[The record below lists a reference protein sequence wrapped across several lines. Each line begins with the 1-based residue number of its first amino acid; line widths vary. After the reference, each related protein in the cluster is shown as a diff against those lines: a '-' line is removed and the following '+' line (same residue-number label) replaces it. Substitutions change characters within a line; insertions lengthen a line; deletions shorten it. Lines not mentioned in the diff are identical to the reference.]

1 MLCSLAAFLSLDSHF
16 SSKQLLSVYGLL
28 EFAER
33 GQNLPKEKEN
43 RGEIVTNSMETCQ
56 PDKIF
61 LAPEKIVTFA
71 RNQIIRLTFV
81 SSEGETFCRMTDYA
95 NWF

>member
-1 MLCSLAAFLSLDSHF
+1 MLCSLAAFLSLDSYF

-28 EFAER
+28 EFAEK
-33 GQNLPKEKEN
+33 GQNLPKEREN

-56 PDKIF
+56 PDKKI

-71 RNQIIRLTFV
+71 RNQIIRLTFAAYKL
-81 SSEGETFCRMTDYA
+81 SAG
-95 NWF
+95 

>member
-1 MLCSLAAFLSLDSHF
+1 MAYWSLQRGA
-16 SSKQLLSVYGLL
+16 
-28 EFAER
+28 EFTK
-33 GQNLPKEKEN
+33 GKGD

-56 PDKIF
+56 PAKIF
-61 LAPEKIVTFA
+61 LAPDKIVTFA
-71 RNQIIRLTFV
+71 RNQIIRLTFA